1 VAQPDPSSA
10 RSLGTGHPSLIAG
23 RNHVGMAQTWRDI
36 VSALRTVGYDG
47 AVSIEHEDGLLS
59 IDEGMTKAVAF
70 LRTILFTDAPTDT
83 WWVSG

>member
-1 VAQPDPSSA
+1 
-10 RSLGTGHPSLIAG
+10 
-23 RNHVGMAQTWRDI
+23 MAQTWRDI
-36 VSALRTVGYDG
+36 VGALRTVGYDG